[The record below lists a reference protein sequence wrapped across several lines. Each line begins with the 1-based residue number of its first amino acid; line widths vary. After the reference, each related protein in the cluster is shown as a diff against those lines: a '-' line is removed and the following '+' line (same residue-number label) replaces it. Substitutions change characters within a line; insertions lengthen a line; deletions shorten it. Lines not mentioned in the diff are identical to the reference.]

1 MAMYVNSRCFLPTWH
16 LIVLTVMVEST
27 VTVKQTTATGYAAD
41 PIELQFDQNLRTTGT
56 GIVTE
61 QVHKTKLYNFLC
73 HEFLIFFCHAS
84 YNI

>member
-1 MAMYVNSRCFLPTWH
+1 MT
-16 LIVLTVMVEST
+16 VLGEST

-73 HEFLIFFCHAS
+73 HEFLIFFATPHIISNGAS
-84 YNI
+84 CLDLELVL